1 MIDSHSIL
9 VVDDESESLS
19 LLTTTLVAEGYQVR
33 SANSAQLALASVSA
47 WLPHLIL
54 LDIRMPGIDGF
65 EVCRRLKSRE
75 ETRSIPI
82 LFISAA
88 RDTEELVKGL
98 ELGAVDY

>member
-65 EVCRRLKSRE
+65 EVCRRLKSRD
-75 ETRSIPI
+75 ETRNIPL
-82 LFISAA
+82 LFIISATDVKQ
-88 RDTEELVKGL
+88 RVKGL
-98 ELGAVDY
+98 ALGAV